1 MYKKIFKRDK
11 KEPKSIKEILSA
23 FNSLEK
29 DFEKLSEEF
38 ENLKKEKVFSIQKVG
53 MIRFNPFAEVGS
65 DQSFS
70 VALLDGNDCGVVITS
85 LYSREDNRI
94 YAKPIN
100 NGQSQYVLSEEERI
114 AIERAKR
121 SKGTNQKTN
130 GQK

>member
-1 MYKKIFKRDK
+1 MFKKIFKRDK

-100 NGQSQYVLSEEERI
+100 NGQSSYVLSEEERS
-114 AIERAKR
+114 AIEQAKR

>member
-1 MYKKIFKRDK
+1 MFKKIFKRNK
-11 KEPKSIKEILSA
+11 KEPQSIKEILSA

-29 DFEKLSEEF
+29 DFKKLSNEF
-38 ENLKKEKVFSIQKVG
+38 ENLKKEKVFSIQKIG

-85 LYSREDNRI
+85 LYSRKDNRI

-100 NGQSQYVLSEEERI
+100 HGQSSYVLSEEERR
-114 AIERAKR
+114 AIEQAR
-121 SKGTNQKTN
+121 SSKSEARNLN
-130 GQK
+130 S

>member
-1 MYKKIFKRDK
+1 MFKKIFKRDK